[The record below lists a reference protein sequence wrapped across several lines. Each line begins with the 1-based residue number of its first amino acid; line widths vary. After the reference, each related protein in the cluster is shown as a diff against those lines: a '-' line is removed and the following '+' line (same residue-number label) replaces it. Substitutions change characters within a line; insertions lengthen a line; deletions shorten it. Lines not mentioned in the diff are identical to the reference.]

1 MTTEAKVGAFVLG
14 CFAVLAFTVIYL
26 LNAQY
31 SGGTVHYRTYL
42 RYAGG
47 LEPGASVLYG
57 GMNVGKVTAVRPWA
71 ADPTRIE
78 ILLEVKK
85 DTPLNEKSVAKLGFV
100 SVMNSAALSIT
111 TGTIDAKR
119 LPPDSTIASQEAASL
134 DEIAGKLATVA
145 DSANTL
151 ITQAQ
156 GELNDISGNMNHLL
170 ANLDTMTGP
179 RNQKKVQAILDNI
192 DRLVADERPK
202 IERLT
207 DQLARV
213 SEHAD
218 DTIQNVNGTV
228 TDLRAPMRKD
238 LAELQTTLEEAKGLL
253 QSMQIIV
260 RANDYKID
268 DTVENLREA
277 TDNLNQFTNSLKQRP
292 WSLVRSETTRG
303 PPGSEISAGREENR
317 HEKTSKRACID
328 VGDLTRPDRLRQ
340 EVRYPAYYTLNL
352 PAPPDPPAPENV
364 RTSIAVREFQS
375 PGYLRQGPIVYRTT
389 PEEIGFYEYHRWAA
403 DPRTLVTSAVIDHLR
418 ASGQFS
424 MVSMYNGRPNNDYI
438 FSGKLEK
445 LEEVDYQAGVKV
457 EVAMSAQITRVATG
471 ATVWSNAVSETGPV
485 SQRNVPGVVSEMNRT
500 VELAIN
506 KLLSTVPAPLGS
518 ER

>member
-1 MTTEAKVGAFVLG
+1 MTTEAKVGAFVLS
-14 CFAVLAFTVIYL
+14 CFAVFAFTVIYL

-31 SGGTVHYRTYL
+31 SGGTVQYRTYL

-47 LEPGASVLYG
+47 IAPGASVLYG
-57 GMNVGKVTAVRPWA
+57 GMNVGKVTAVRPWT

-119 LPPDSTIASQEAASL
+119 LPPDSTVASQEAASL

-156 GELNDISGNMNHLL
+156 GELNDISGNVNHLL

-192 DRLVADERPK
+192 DRVVADARPK

-207 DQLARV
+207 DQLTRV
-213 SEHAD
+213 TDHAD
-218 DTIQNVNGTV
+218 ETIQNVNGTV
-228 TDLRAPMRKD
+228 TVLRDPMRKD
-238 LAELQTTLEEAKGLL
+238 LAELQSTLEEARGLL

-292 WSLVRSETTRG
+292 WSLVRVKQPE
-303 PPGSEISAGREENR
+303 
-317 HEKTSKRACID
+317 
-328 VGDLTRPDRLRQ
+328 DRQ
-340 EVRYPAYYTLNL
+340 
-352 PAPPDPPAPENV
+352 
-364 RTSIAVREFQS
+364 
-375 PGYLRQGPIVYRTT
+375 
-389 PEEIGFYEYHRWAA
+389 
-403 DPRTLVTSAVIDHLR
+403 
-418 ASGQFS
+418 
-424 MVSMYNGRPNNDYI
+424 
-438 FSGKLEK
+438 
-445 LEEVDYQAGVKV
+445 
-457 EVAMSAQITRVATG
+457 
-471 ATVWSNAVSETGPV
+471 
-485 SQRNVPGVVSEMNRT
+485 VP
-500 VELAIN
+500 
-506 KLLSTVPAPLGS
+506 K
-518 ER
+518 

>member
-1 MTTEAKVGAFVLG
+1 MTTEAKVGAFVLS

-31 SGGTVHYRTYL
+31 SGGTVPYRTYL

-57 GMNVGKVTAVRPWA
+57 GMNAGKVTAVRTWA

-100 SVMNSAALSIT
+100 SVMNSASLSIT

-119 LPPDSTIASQEAASL
+119 LPPDSTITSKEAASL

-145 DSANTL
+145 DSANAL

-156 GELNDISGNMNHLL
+156 GELNEISGNVNHLL

-179 RNQKKVQAILDNI
+179 QNQKKVQAILDNV
-192 DRLVADERPK
+192 DRLVAEERPK
-202 IERLT
+202 ISRLI
-207 DQLARV
+207 DQLAKV

-228 TDLRAPMRKD
+228 TDLHAPIRKD
-238 LAELQTTLEEAKGLL
+238 LAELQTTLEEAQGLL
-253 QSMQIIV
+253 QSVQVIV
-260 RANDYKID
+260 RANDYKIN

-292 WSLVRSETTRG
+292 WSLVRV
-303 PPGSEISAGREENR
+303 
-317 HEKTSKRACID
+317 K
-328 VGDLTRPDRLRQ
+328 Q
-340 EVRYPAYYTLNL
+340 
-352 PAPPDPPAPENV
+352 
-364 RTSIAVREFQS
+364 
-375 PGYLRQGPIVYRTT
+375 
-389 PEEIGFYEYHRWAA
+389 PEER
-403 DPRTLVTSAVIDHLR
+403 
-418 ASGQFS
+418 Q
-424 MVSMYNGRPNNDYI
+424 
-438 FSGKLEK
+438 
-445 LEEVDYQAGVKV
+445 
-457 EVAMSAQITRVATG
+457 
-471 ATVWSNAVSETGPV
+471 
-485 SQRNVPGVVSEMNRT
+485 VP
-500 VELAIN
+500 
-506 KLLSTVPAPLGS
+506 K
-518 ER
+518 